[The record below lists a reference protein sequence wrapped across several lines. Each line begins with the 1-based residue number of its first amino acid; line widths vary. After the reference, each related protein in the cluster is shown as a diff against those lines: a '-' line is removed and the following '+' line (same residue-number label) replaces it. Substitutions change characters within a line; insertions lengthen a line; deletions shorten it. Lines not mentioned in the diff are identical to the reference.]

1 MKITLSPLQ
10 QTASHSLPELLFDVA
25 TGPDPNPVYRPPW
38 LGGRLLQQKK
48 EKIIDETI

>member
-1 MKITLSPLQ
+1 
-10 QTASHSLPELLFDVA
+10 VA

-48 EKIIDETI
+48 KKKNIDEQNSAISKSWIRAFSLRQ

>member
-1 MKITLSPLQ
+1 
-10 QTASHSLPELLFDVA
+10 VA

-48 EKIIDETI
+48 TKQNH